1 MIRINLVAPEKAA
14 KAKAKAAG
22 PAMPPG
28 ALQSY
33 LLLALLVGGA
43 CVLCAGAWWLQSN
56 KLRDLDTRIAA
67 DEKRMRDLQAIAAQV
82 QAFQQKKAILENK
95 VLVIE
100 QLRLAQKSPVHMLD
114 EVSKALPDYVW
125 LSSLDETKGSLRF
138 AGQSNSLAAIADFI
152 SAMQRSGWFP
162 AVDLAT
168 STEQANLINFTL
180 TGAFKDP
187 EVAAK
192 EKAIAD
198 AKAAAAAA
206 AGPPARPGPGAR

>member
-14 KAKAKAAG
+14 RAKAKAAG

-56 KLRDLDTRIAA
+56 KLRDLYTRIAA

-100 QLRLAQKSPVHMLD
+100 QLRLAQKSPVHLLD
-114 EVSKALPDYVW
+114 EISKALPDYVW
-125 LSSLDETKGSLRF
+125 LSSLSEKQGGLTF
-138 AGQSNSLAAIADFI
+138 AGQSNSLAAVADFI
-152 SAMQRSGWFP
+152 SALQRCGWFP
-162 AVDLAT
+162 AVDLGT
-168 STEQANLINFTL
+168 STEAQSIVNFTL
-180 TGAFKDP
+180 TGAFRDP

-192 EKAIAD
+192 QKAIAE